1 MKLSKL
7 ELLEIK
13 GGEITVTATLINA
26 LARGI
31 SVLFDLGKAVGSS
44 IRRAITKTTCT
55 L

>member
-1 MKLSKL
+1 MQLNKA
-7 ELLEIK
+7 ELLQIK
-13 GGEITVTATLINA
+13 GGSITITATLINA

-31 SVLFDLGKAVGSS
+31 SVLFELGQAVGSS